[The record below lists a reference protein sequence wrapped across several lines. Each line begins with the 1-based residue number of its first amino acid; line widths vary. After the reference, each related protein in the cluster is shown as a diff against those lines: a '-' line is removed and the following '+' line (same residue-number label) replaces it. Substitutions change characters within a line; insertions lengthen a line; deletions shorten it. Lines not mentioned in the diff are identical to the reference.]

1 MEGEMSETKNLL
13 LVVATTEPA
22 NQYASYV
29 IAFMAK
35 KLSNVPN
42 VTIFYGPNA
51 VSMAKKGELA
61 KLEINQETK
70 ELIASQIE
78 GLAAADLPDNLEQM
92 ARFQKDQ
99 LGVTIASCATFHVLN
114 GFADS
119 VDDTSNIEDFIVP
132 VKLPDAWGAINGAD
146 KVLYF

>member
-1 MEGEMSETKNLL
+1 MSETKNLL

-29 IAFMAK
+29 VAFMAK
-35 KLSNVPN
+35 KLGNVPN

-51 VSMAKKGELA
+51 VNMTKKGELA
-61 KLEINQETK
+61 KLAITQEIK
-70 ELIASQIE
+70 ELIAGQLD
-78 GLAAADLPDNLEQM
+78 GLAPGDLPDNLEQM

-99 LGVTIASCATFHVLN
+99 LGVVIASCGTFNVIN
-114 GFADS
+114 GFADT
-119 VDDTSNIEDFIVP
+119 VEDAANVEDFIVP
-132 VKLPDAWGAINGAD
+132 IKLPDVWGAISGAD

>member
-1 MEGEMSETKNLL
+1 MSETKNLL

-29 IAFMAK
+29 VAFMAK
-35 KLSNVPN
+35 KLGNVPN

-51 VSMAKKGELA
+51 VSMVKKGELA
-61 KLEINQETK
+61 KLAIPQEIK
-70 ELIASQIE
+70 ELIAGQLD
-78 GLAAADLPDNLEQM
+78 GLEAGDLPDNLEQM

-99 LGVTIASCATFHVLN
+99 LGVTIASCATFHVIN
-114 GFADS
+114 GFAEN
-119 VDDTSNIEDFIVP
+119 VDDTLNIEDFIFP
-132 VKLPDAWGAINGAD
+132 VKLPDAWGALDGAD

>member
-1 MEGEMSETKNLL
+1 MSETKNLL
-13 LVVATTEPA
+13 LVVSTTEPA

-35 KLSNVPN
+35 KLGNVPN

-61 KLEINQETK
+61 KLELPQNVK
-70 ELIASQIE
+70 ELIAGQLD
-78 GLAAADLPDNLEQM
+78 GLSAADLPDNLEQM

-99 LGVTIASCATFHVLN
+99 LGVTIASCATFHVI
-114 GFADS
+114 GEFADS
-119 VDDTSNIEDFIVP
+119 VDDTSQIEDFIVP
-132 VKLPDAWGAINGAD
+132 VKLPDAWGAIDGAD

>member
-1 MEGEMSETKNLL
+1 MSDTKNLL
-13 LVVATTEPA
+13 LVVSTTEPA

-35 KLSNVPN
+35 KLGNVPN

-61 KLEINQETK
+61 KLELPQNVK
-70 ELIASQIE
+70 ELIAGQLD
-78 GLAAADLPDNLEQM
+78 GLSAADLPDNLEQM

-99 LGVTIASCATFHVLN
+99 LGVTIASCATFHVIG
-114 GFADS
+114 GFAES
-119 VDDTSNIEDFIVP
+119 VDDTANIEDFIVP
-132 VKLPDAWGAINGAD
+132 VKLPDAWGAIDGAD

>member
-1 MEGEMSETKNLL
+1 MSDTKNLL
-13 LVVATTEPA
+13 LVVSTTEPA

-35 KLSNVPN
+35 KLGNVPN

-61 KLEINQETK
+61 KLELPQNVK
-70 ELIASQIE
+70 ELIAGQLD
-78 GLAAADLPDNLEQM
+78 GLSAADLPDNLEQM

-99 LGVTIASCATFHVLN
+99 LGVTIASCATFHVIG

-132 VKLPDAWGAINGAD
+132 VKLPDAWGAIDGAD

>member
-1 MEGEMSETKNLL
+1 MSETKNLL
-13 LVVATTEPA
+13 LIVSTTEPA
-22 NQYASYV
+22 NQYACYV
-29 IAFMAK
+29 VAFMAK
-35 KLSNVPN
+35 KLGNVPN

-51 VSMAKKGELA
+51 VSMVKKGELA
-61 KLEINQETK
+61 KLAIPQEVK
-70 ELIASQIE
+70 ELIAGQLE

-99 LGVTIASCATFHVLN
+99 LGVTITSCATFHVMG
-114 GFADS
+114 GFAES

-132 VKLPDAWGAINGAD
+132 AKLPDAWGAIDGAE

>member
-1 MEGEMSETKNLL
+1 MTETKNLL

-51 VSMAKKGELA
+51 VSMAKKGESA
-61 KLEINQETK
+61 KPFSTWKVAQEA
-70 ELIASQIE
+70 I
-78 GLAAADLPDNLEQM
+78 
-92 ARFQKDQ
+92 
-99 LGVTIASCATFHVLN
+99 VTPS
-114 GFADS
+114 
-119 VDDTSNIEDFIVP
+119 
-132 VKLPDAWGAINGAD
+132 
-146 KVLYF
+146 

>member
-1 MEGEMSETKNLL
+1 MSETKNLL
-13 LVVATTEPA
+13 LVVSTTEPA

-35 KLSNVPN
+35 KLGNVPN

-61 KLEINQETK
+61 KLELPQNVK
-70 ELIASQIE
+70 ELIAGQLD
-78 GLAAADLPDNLEQM
+78 GLSAADLPDNLEQM

-99 LGVTIASCATFHVLN
+99 LGVTIASCAT
-114 GFADS
+114 
-119 VDDTSNIEDFIVP
+119 
-132 VKLPDAWGAINGAD
+132 
-146 KVLYF
+146 